1 MPNPASGKPK
11 REYGEPTEGLR
22 GGSQATFSLQHHETA
37 RRPNRPHLDL
47 RIGTPETGMYSWALP
62 SGVLPEPGKKQL
74 APQSRIHSMGY
85 GKFQGNIPEGRYG
98 TGKVR
103 LQQYG
108 GTEITKVTPT
118 TVHFTLTGQP
128 NAPRFVLIK
137 TDVIKPSGQRDWILL
152 AKPADGPT
160 RAQRVPAGDMEGAMA
175 QAKTAAAEMSAKP
188 TQAAKKEQAS
198 DLAVVG
204 KSDVHGKGVLTTDE
218 LRDGTLI
225 GRAFKQVG
233 FTGDPDSDWSRTELG
248 EYINHADT
256 PNAVLK
262 KTTEGGDTAYDV
274 VLLKTLVK
282 DEEITLDYNKIPW
295 AGKRDF
301 TQTAKKELDKAA
313 EPNEKRATLGTVIN
327 RKSFPTARKLLAY
340 QLRKLRQGGAAGRN
354 LAGSLSKNPEAAA
367 VGGIGALIPVPAPT
381 GTASLVAYLALKKKL
396 LTIMSKTGAAKAE
409 KEPWRVEKSDIHG
422 KGLFAIRDIPTGGHV
437 THTADLE
444 DDEGLGRW
452 ELSEAARYTNHSPDP
467 NTRATSDGQKMTMVA
482 ASPIKKGDEITVS
495 YFQVAS
501 TTGAGARIT
510 HKGKPMCS
518 VGAGELRKWVG
529 SAPEEKQATIM
540 SKTGAATL
548 AKVAQGAWRPTAAQL
563 YRAVA
568 SAETGGE
575 PDPWIRTKY
584 REAPGGSTAYGPVQL
599 TRTTAEGY
607 QTKYP
612 QFFTAPQLEYLKKY
626 KQQGK
631 QFAYHGNMEG
641 KVPDFNA
648 QYDYGGTGSLTNAA
662 DKTMYGE
669 VAQRMLAHHQQT
681 TPNTLKAVERWRG
694 VPPGKDK
701 RYYREVQRSLDAQ
714 RAAPV
719 AVKPAPPV
727 APMNAPPAAPM
738 NAPPFK
744 GGSAEFEEKQATIKQ
759 EEPPPSFGAIAAK
772 GLLGGY
778 LVNKGLP
785 ATVGLKRTY
794 HGTRSDVMPKIKLRG
809 LDPAYGGSLSGGG
822 AALGPVGERY
832 RLRSKGRVHVGLKPI
847 ARAHAAIA
855 SAPAAVSP
863 FQKQRA
869 YLFALLKGLVGVP
882 SAGKITSVSMPASEF
897 ASRFSVDPDLRPVGW
912 RSKKKVGPEELGRR
926 GFLRQLKLRTLLR
939 EARLNPRRFAR
950 GGAAMTIGGALLA
963 SAGKSGKTRMDE
975 VPEEKQA
982 TIKQKGGK
990 WLLYSHK
997 GKVLGTHDSEEKA
1010 RKQEQAIQ
1018 ISKHAEHKV
1027 AFTLWPRWG
1036 ERADRKG
1043 LKDIFSAGEGVDTDA
1058 RKTLIDSVMQHRR
1071 NPTVPTGSTVLTR
1084 SHIEGD
1090 KLSPKKLKG
1099 MGFLPSYVAV
1109 PERGQKSFR
1118 TWRHPETEIHLHQ
1131 HPKNWLFHEDKWP
1144 SLAMARIKA
1153 KRIAAAGPPQSGAQK
1168 MRARWNLLRD
1178 SASHVTYEG
1187 IPGYLNYASGSVMN
1201 KPRFAIPG
1209 EPVHAGS
1216 SALGQVSRVAG
1227 LSALLGGITSGGD
1240 THRFA
1245 RNAARVAGTFAGIE
1259 GGQRLHKVLS
1269 ERYAA
1274 VRHPGLL
1281 SLMIQLGMPI
1291 AGAVGADAIAK
1302 RLVPKKEEEEE
1313 TDKVGSIQ
1321 ANKHAEHVD
1330 PDWWCPK
1337 CGKKLGATAKFAAT
1351 DGEHHYHAWCLPKDK
1366 QKAQDRLDK
1375 KAGDVIPQKV
1385 LQAIYSRNRAALSE
1399 FGRRGAAR
1407 KAAIRAAEKSQVAG
1421 TPQEPLKDLLAR
1433 VKKQI
1438 PLEAKRD
1445 PHIIHTTIKD
1455 GQVRVDAGRFLEKR
1469 AGLSDDLLVSIGMG
1483 TGAEAVYKGLSRID
1497 DTVNFNDKTFLR
1509 NLRRQMGASP
1519 DLDISLGSSS
1529 YYDPTKRQ
1537 IKIEPRTTSGPV
1549 TVRKG
1554 VVAHELGHA
1563 TGKRFPGGF
1572 HRGGL
1577 VKYLPVI
1584 GLVGTSSRDENTAR
1598 LSALGGTAISIP
1610 TVGEEIRAS
1619 RRGAKALKAL
1629 QGGKKMRFGGRMG
1642 PYAGLIT
1649 YLAAAGIPL
1658 AAYGVNK
1665 RKGYYRPAKK
1675 SAQAIK
1681 EGAVSLQI
1689 VAEGRSAD
1697 ITMEIA
1703 DTQEKRAMGLS
1714 GRSELPPGHGMF
1726 FDKAGA
1732 YWMKDVAF
1740 PLDLLYLDKT
1750 GQVIEIHHMP
1760 DDDPHTIYRPGNK
1773 EAEHAIELA
1782 AGWFDKQGFKVG
1794 DKVVVHTGVEAL
1806 DNT

>member
-1 MPNPASGKPK
+1 
-11 REYGEPTEGLR
+11 
-22 GGSQATFSLQHHETA
+22 
-37 RRPNRPHLDL
+37 
-47 RIGTPETGMYSWALP
+47 
-62 SGVLPEPGKKQL
+62 
-74 APQSRIHSMGY
+74 
-85 GKFQGNIPEGRYG
+85 
-98 TGKVR
+98 
-103 LQQYG
+103 
-108 GTEITKVTPT
+108 
-118 TVHFTLTGQP
+118 
-128 NAPRFVLIK
+128 
-137 TDVIKPSGQRDWILL
+137 
-152 AKPADGPT
+152 
-160 RAQRVPAGDMEGAMA
+160 MEGAVEK
-175 QAKTAAAEMSAKP
+175 AKTAAAEM
-188 TQAAKKEQAS
+188 
-198 DLAVVG
+198 
-204 KSDVHGKGVLTTDE
+204 
-218 LRDGTLI
+218 
-225 GRAFKQVG
+225 
-233 FTGDPDSDWSRTELG
+233 PD
-248 EYINHADT
+248 I
-256 PNAVLK
+256 
-262 KTTEGGDTAYDV
+262 
-274 VLLKTLVK
+274 
-282 DEEITLDYNKIPW
+282 
-295 AGKRDF
+295 
-301 TQTAKKELDKAA
+301 KELDKA
-313 EPNEKRATLGTVIN
+313 ATLGTVIN

-367 VGGIGALIPVPAPT
+367 VGGVGALIPGPAPT

-409 KEPWRVEKSDIHG
+409 KAPWRVEKSDIHG

-437 THTADLE
+437 THTANLE

-529 SAPEEKQATIM
+529 SAPEEEQATIM

-612 QFFTAPQLEYLKKY
+612 QFFTAPQLAYLEKY

-701 RYYREVQRSLDAQ
+701 RYYRAVQRSLDAQ
-714 RAAPV
+714 RSAPV
-719 AVKPAPPV
+719 AAKPAPPV
-727 APMNAPPAAPM
+727 APTNTPPAAPM

-744 GGSAEFEEKQATIKQ
+744 GGSAEFK
-759 EEPPPSFGAIAAK
+759 
-772 GLLGGY
+772 
-778 LVNKGLP
+778 
-785 ATVGLKRTY
+785 
-794 HGTRSDVMPKIKLRG
+794 
-809 LDPAYGGSLSGGG
+809 
-822 AALGPVGERY
+822 
-832 RLRSKGRVHVGLKPI
+832 
-847 ARAHAAIA
+847 
-855 SAPAAVSP
+855 
-863 FQKQRA
+863 
-869 YLFALLKGLVGVP
+869 
-882 SAGKITSVSMPASEF
+882 
-897 ASRFSVDPDLRPVGW
+897 
-912 RSKKKVGPEELGRR
+912 
-926 GFLRQLKLRTLLR
+926 
-939 EARLNPRRFAR
+939 
-950 GGAAMTIGGALLA
+950 
-963 SAGKSGKTRMDE
+963 
-975 VPEEKQA
+975 EKQA
-982 TIKQKGGK
+982 TIKQKGDK

-1027 AFTLWPRWG
+1027 AFTMWPRWS

-1043 LKDIFSAGEGVDTDA
+1043 LKDIFSAGEDVDTDA

-1090 KLSPKKLKG
+1090 KLSPEKLKG
-1099 MGFLPSYVAV
+1099 MGFLPSYIAV

-1153 KRIAAAGPPQSGAQK
+1153 KRRAASSPPRSGVQK
-1168 MRARWNLLRD
+1168 LRDRWNLLRG
-1178 SASHVTYEG
+1178 SVPHVAYEG
-1187 IPGYLNYASGSVMN
+1187 IPGYLNYASGLVMN

-1209 EPVHAGS
+1209 EPVHTGS
-1216 SALGQVSRVAG
+1216 SALGQVGRVAG
-1227 LSALLGGITSGGD
+1227 LSALLGGLTSGGD

-1259 GGQRLHKVLS
+1259 GGQRLHKALS

-1281 SLMIQLGMPI
+1281 ALMIQLGMPI

-1302 RLVPKKEEEEE
+1302 RLVPKKEEEE
-1313 TDKVGSIQ
+1313 TDKAGSIQ
-1321 ANKHAEHVD
+1321 ASKHAEHVD
-1330 PDWWCPK
+1330 PDWQCPE
-1337 CGKKLGATAKFAAT
+1337 CGKKLGDTASKAVK
-1351 DGEHHYHAWCLPKDK
+1351 DGKHHYHPFCRPKK
-1366 QKAQDRLDK
+1366 EKV
-1375 KAGDVIPQKV
+1375 GSVIPQTV
-1385 LQAIYSRNRAALSE
+1385 LQAIYSRNRAALSA

-1407 KAAIRAAEKSQVAG
+1407 KAAIRAAEKRRLEG
-1421 TPQEPLKDLLAR
+1421 TPQEPLNDLLAR

-1455 GQVRVDAGRFLEKR
+1455 GQVRVDSGRFLEKH
-1469 AGLSDDLLVSIGMG
+1469 AVLPDELLVPIGMG
-1483 TGAEAVYKGLSRID
+1483 AGAAAIYKGLSRID

-1519 DLDISLGSSS
+1519 DLDIALGSSS
-1529 YYDPTKRQ
+1529 YYYPTKRQ
-1537 IKIEPRTTSGPV
+1537 IKIEGLSGFLPGHGPPSGPV

-1554 VVAHELGHA
+1554 AVAHELGHA
-1563 TGKRFPGGF
+1563 TGKHFPGGF

-1577 VKYLPVI
+1577 VKYLPLI
-1584 GLVGTSSRDENTAR
+1584 GLVGTGSRDENTAR

-1610 TVGEEIRAS
+1610 TIGEEIRAS

-1689 VAEGRSAD
+1689 VAEDRQVPIQVELAN
-1697 ITMEIA
+1697 TP
-1703 DTQEKRAMGLS
+1703 EKRATGLS
-1714 GRSELPPGHGMF
+1714 GRAELPPGHGMF
-1726 FDKAGA
+1726 FDKAGS
-1732 YWMKDVAF
+1732 YWMKDVEF
-1740 PLDLLYLDKT
+1740 PLDLLFLDKS
-1750 GQVIEIHHMP
+1750 GQVLEIHHMP